1 MSLLIKNETITKVVI
16 KMAFA
21 NYFPIYDKLTLEEQV
36 QLAQHARLHTFEKDT
51 LIHNSSND
59 CLGLLLIRS
68 GQLRAF
74 ITSEEGREITIYR
87 LFDRDMCL
95 FSASCMMNSIQF
107 DVSISAEKDSEVW
120 IIPTDIYKKMM
131 EQSTVIANY
140 TNQLMASKFTDVMWL
155 IEQVMWK
162 SMDSRLAAFLVE
174 ETTLTDSMVL
184 HITHEKIASHMGTAR
199 EVITRMLKY
208 FQSEGIVVLTR
219 GTIEVLDLEKL
230 DDIANT

>member
-1 MSLLIKNETITKVVI
+1 ME
-16 KMAFA
+16 FR
-21 NYFPIYDKLTLEEQV
+21 NYFPIYDKLTPEEQAM
-36 QLAQHARLHTFEKDT
+36 LTKHARLHTFEKDA
-51 LIHNSSND
+51 LIHNGSND
-59 CLGLLLIRS
+59 CLGLILIKS

-107 DVSISAEKDSEVW
+107 DVIITAEKESEVW
-120 IIPTDIYKKMM
+120 VIPTEVYKKIM
-131 EQSTVIANY
+131 EQSVAVANY

-155 IEQVMWK
+155 IEQIMWK
-162 SMDSRLAAFLVE
+162 SMDSRLAAFLIE
-174 ETTLTDSMVL
+174 ETTLSDSMLL
-184 HITHEKIASHMGTAR
+184 HMTHEKIASHMGTAR

-208 FQSEGIVVLTR
+208 FQSEGIVTLTR
-219 GTIEVLDLEKL
+219 GTIEVLDLDRL